1 MAEEEDYYKILGV
14 DKSASQDDITHA
26 YRELAKKW
34 HPDVNHSPDATKMFE
49 KITKAY
55 EVLKDPQKRA
65 AYDQFGSAGVDQNGQ
80 AGFNPNG
87 FSGFGGGADFGGFDD
102 IFSQFFGGGRR
113 RSSRS
118 QSSGPTRGDD
128 KFIRMKVSF
137 MDAVNGRTV
146 EMPYS
151 YDAPCQT
158 CGGKGAVNPS
168 DVQVCPTCGG
178 AGQVV
183 QSQRTVF
190 GTFQTQTVCPDCGGK
205 GTRIVNPCPNCNG
218 SGYKRVNTTL
228 TIPVPAGISEGQQL
242 RVPGKGERG
251 INGGPNGDLFIEITI
266 GSDKT
271 FKREGNDIH
280 IDLDVPVI
288 IAILGADVDVPTVYG
303 TYGIHIDAGT
313 QPDTILRVKGQG
325 VKGLSGKV
333 GDEYVH
339 LNIQVPKRLTVKE
352 RDLYEQIA
360 KEQNVKVSAKKT
372 SIFKNIFKGK

>member
-14 DKSASQDDITHA
+14 SKSASQDEITHA

-55 EVLKDPQKRA
+55 DVLKDPQKRA

-80 AGFNPNG
+80 AGFNPGGFNG
-87 FSGFGGGADFGGFDD
+87 FNGADFGGFDD

-113 RSSRS
+113 RA
-118 QSSGPTRGDD
+118 QQPTGPVRGDD
-128 KFIRMKVSF
+128 KFMRLKISF
-137 MDAVNGRTV
+137 MDAIKGTDVQ
-146 EMPYS
+146 MPYV
-151 YDAPCQT
+151 YDAPCPS
-158 CGGKGAVNPS
+158 CAGKGAVNPS
-168 DVQVCPTCGG
+168 DVQVCSTCGG
-178 AGQVV
+178 AGRVV

-190 GTFQTQTVCPDCGGK
+190 GTFQTQAVCPDCGGK
-205 GTRIVNPCPNCNG
+205 GTRIIRPCPNCNG
-218 SGYKRVNTTL
+218 SGYKKTSTTL
-228 TIPVPAGISEGQQL
+228 NIAVPAGISEGQQL

-251 INGGPNGDLFIEITI
+251 INGGANGDLFIEIVI

-271 FKREGNDIH
+271 FKRDGNDIH
-280 IDLDVPVI
+280 VNLDVPVI
-288 IAILGADVDVPTVYG
+288 IAVLGADVDVPTVYG
-303 TYGIHIDAGT
+303 SYGIHIDAGT
-313 QPDTILRVKGQG
+313 QPGTILRVRGQG

-339 LNIQVPKRLTVKE
+339 LNIQVPKKLSEKE
-352 RDLYEQIA
+352 RALFEQLA
-360 KEQNVKVSAKKT
+360 EESNVKVSAKKA